1 MCPCHGTSG
10 RYEIRE
16 HWAVLFHVIP
26 TRKELDCTTHWMIAT
41 SRLEKCNRYF
51 SSWGSKMTDGKAKDH
66 GWLEAKQSGGAV
78 YELGVKQS
86 KHGKTI
92 RRIAEP
98 LMEKHWKNSVTN
110 LHRIYRVSEYL
121 LTRQKRSSNKDN
133 TKLVNESSL
142 GSFFK
147 SCLSTEENKKRKKK

>member
-1 MCPCHGTSG
+1 
-10 RYEIRE
+10 
-16 HWAVLFHVIP
+16 
-26 TRKELDCTTHWMIAT
+26 
-41 SRLEKCNRYF
+41 
-51 SSWGSKMTDGKAKDH
+51 MTDGKAKDH

-121 LTRQKRSSNKDN
+121 LTRQKRSSNKD
-133 TKLVNESSL
+133 KSILVNESSL